1 MSCSNYVVASRSR
14 SVATAAAPIRRPKQ
28 NTIPPTSLVD
38 ILLLHRTRTERYDSA
53 LAKIRGWDEHRR
65 RTPPKPPVKKEA
77 TLDLAALLPAIQYA
91 DEAVCQTRTA
101 AVSPGRLDLSAAGP
115 AEAALEPL
123 RVALALHVPPQYP
136 VPRPAPSLGFM
147 LDQLLV
153 EAIVENGPTT
163 SRRREAF
170 APSRSKRCPS
180 TAGAPTP
187 PPAPA
192 ATKTAKKKIQRK
204 TRPML
209 SIDLK
214 AARAVVVNV
223 VVGSDKGS
231 TVGRNIAA
239 PTAAKSSIVLSTLDR
254 AVVAALRPM
263 LSPIIDSIGEDSATS
278 TPRSPATPK
287 SF

>member
-1 MSCSNYVVASRSR
+1 MSCSNVVASRSR
-14 SVATAAAPIRRPKQ
+14 SVATATAPIRRPKQ

-65 RTPPKPPVKKEA
+65 RAPLNPPATKEA

-91 DEAVCQTRTA
+91 DEAACQTRTA

-192 ATKTAKKKIQRK
+192 TTKTAKKKIKRK
-204 TRPML
+204 ARPML

-287 SF
+287 SC